1 MELILLFFIFALAS
15 LFGKIFGKLSSVAV
29 SGSPKIMYTVF
40 FVINGLTACIFFLA
54 TSGFNVA
61 INAATAIYSLI
72 YAVVVLLSIIT
83 TYAAYQLISVA
94 GVDVTANASSLVGLS
109 IISFFLFNEPIVLT
123 TVIKVVIMILAVS
136 FIFVDSRNQEKLPN
150 RKLKKLSFK
159 KLIPLLL
166 IIIII
171 QCLNT
176 VILKYFSLSEA
187 VTNETS
193 FFFFTNVI
201 LIIAALVFLLILT
214 LKDKESVRKT
224 IKILKPKTVVTM
236 AGSTVCSNIMSIVG
250 VWIIAKIDVSLYTA
264 LSSALSIITAVVGSV
279 LFRERLG
286 FFSYLAMIFAIL
298 AIII

>member
-15 LFGKIFGKLSSVAV
+15 LFGKIFDKLSSVAV

-40 FVINGLTACIFFLA
+40 FIINGLTACIFFLA

-61 INAATAIYSLI
+61 INAATAIFSLV

-83 TYAAYQLISVA
+83 TYVAYELISVA
-94 GVDVTANASSLVGLS
+94 GVNVTANASSLVGLS

-123 TVIKVVIMILAVS
+123 TVIKVVIMIVAVS
-136 FIFVDSRNQEKLPN
+136 FIFIDSRKAEKLVN

-159 KLIPLLL
+159 KLVPLLL
-166 IIIII
+166 IIISI

-176 VILKYFSLSEA
+176 VILKYFSISEA

-193 FFFFTNVI
+193 FFFFTNVV
-201 LIIAALVFLLILT
+201 LIIAALVFLFILT
-214 LKDKESVRKT
+214 LKDRESVRST

-236 AGSTVCSNIMSIVG
+236 AGSTVCGNIMSIVG

-264 LSSALSIITAVVGSV
+264 LSSALGIITGVVGSM

-286 FFSYLAMIFAIL
+286 LFSYLAMIFATL